1 MRGIHWCV
9 SGVTSSRLF
18 LPVRSHETAPPQ
30 ENNRQNKTKK
40 PKRTNCSHPHCGG
53 GGDSKNDDDDET
65 KSQTSRSCNFE
76 LSSFCFSRRMKST
89 KSRVVSSVLAPP
101 SCPPFEIQFLNF
113 GFLSTVKVN
122 CVGPLCTLLFRGF
135 QHQNKRIPNKSLTDL
150 VFLFLPLFLNLF
162 DEAKETDSESFVSLM
177 FLSIFTQMTPL
188 PCTSFEAS

>member
-30 ENNRQNKTKK
+30 ENNRQNK
-40 PKRTNCSHPHCGG
+40 KRNAQTAPTHIVGG
-53 GGDSKNDDDDET
+53 GGDSKNDDET

>member
-1 MRGIHWCV
+1 
-9 SGVTSSRLF
+9 
-18 LPVRSHETAPPQ
+18 
-30 ENNRQNKTKK
+30 
-40 PKRTNCSHPHCGG
+40 
-53 GGDSKNDDDDET
+53 
-65 KSQTSRSCNFE
+65 
-76 LSSFCFSRRMKST
+76 MKST

-177 FLSIFTQMTPL
+177 FFCQFLL
-188 PCTSFEAS
+188 R